1 MIEFYY
7 IPQKIFLQTFI
18 FMLQTI
24 ISIIA
29 AIILFK
35 EFRKLPVIHFTMLA
49 GLTMMVTSYFEL
61 MGYDIAFFHISNV
74 FFILDLVVVNLGVLN
89 IISKT
94 NLKAKTISFILNHSF
109 NYCLP
114 VFLLNEER
122 KNKQEQIIQQ
132 ILTEKYQIVK

>member
-61 MGYDIAFFHISNV
+61 MGYDIVFFHVSNV

-94 NLKAKTISFILNHSF
+94 NLKAKNISFILNHSF

>member
-7 IPQKIFLQTFI
+7 IPQKLFLQTFI
-18 FMLQTI
+18 FMIQTI

-35 EFRKLPVIHFTMLA
+35 EFRKLPVVRFAMLA

-61 MGYDIAFFHISNV
+61 MGYDIAFFHVSNV
-74 FFILDLVVVNLGVLN
+74 FFLLDLVVVNFGILN

-94 NLKAKTISFILNHSF
+94 NLKAKNISFILNHSF

-122 KNKQEQIIQQ
+122 KNKQKQIIQQ

>member
-61 MGYDIAFFHISNV
+61 MGYDIAFFHVSNV

-89 IISKT
+89 VISKT

>member
-7 IPQKIFLQTFI
+7 IPQKLFLQTFI

-61 MGYDIAFFHISNV
+61 MGYNIAFFHISNV

-94 NLKAKTISFILNHSF
+94 NLKAKNISFILNHSF

-114 VFLLNEER
+114 LFLLNEER
-122 KNKQEQIIQQ
+122 RSKQEQIIQQ

>member
-7 IPQKIFLQTFI
+7 IPQKLFLQTFI
-18 FMLQTI
+18 FMIQTI

-29 AIILFK
+29 TILLFK
-35 EFRKLPVIHFTMLA
+35 EFRKLPVVRFAMLA

-61 MGYDIAFFHISNV
+61 MGYDVAFFHISNV

-94 NLKAKTISFILNHSF
+94 NLKAKNISFILNHSF

>member
-1 MIEFYY
+1 
-7 IPQKIFLQTFI
+7 
-18 FMLQTI
+18 MLQTI

-61 MGYDIAFFHISNV
+61 MGYNIAFFHISNV

-94 NLKAKTISFILNHSF
+94 NLKAKNISFILNHSF

-114 VFLLNEER
+114 LFLLNEER
-122 KNKQEQIIQQ
+122 RSKQEQIIQQ

>member
-61 MGYDIAFFHISNV
+61 MGYDIAFFHVSNV

-114 VFLLNEER
+114 VFLLNKER

>member
-1 MIEFYY
+1 
-7 IPQKIFLQTFI
+7 
-18 FMLQTI
+18 MLQTI

-61 MGYDIAFFHISNV
+61 MGYDIAFFHVSNV

-114 VFLLNEER
+114 VFLLNKER

>member
-7 IPQKIFLQTFI
+7 IPQKLFLQTFI
-18 FMLQTI
+18 FMIQTI

-29 AIILFK
+29 TILLFK
-35 EFRKLPVIHFTMLA
+35 EFRKLPVIRFAMLA

-61 MGYDIAFFHISNV
+61 MGYDVAFFHISNV

-94 NLKAKTISFILNHSF
+94 NLKAKNISFILNHSF

-132 ILTEKYQIVK
+132 ILIEKYQIVK

>member
-61 MGYDIAFFHISNV
+61 MGYDVAFFYISNV

-94 NLKAKTISFILNHSF
+94 NLKAKNISFTINVYINIFES
-109 NYCLP
+109 
-114 VFLLNEER
+114 R
-122 KNKQEQIIQQ
+122 
-132 ILTEKYQIVK
+132 

>member
-7 IPQKIFLQTFI
+7 IPQKLFLQTFI
-18 FMLQTI
+18 FMIQTI
-24 ISIIA
+24 ISIITT
-29 AIILFK
+29 ILLFK
-35 EFRKLPVIHFTMLA
+35 EFRKLPVVRFAMLA

-61 MGYDIAFFHISNV
+61 MGYVVAFFHISNV

-94 NLKAKTISFILNHSF
+94 NLKAKNISFILNHSF